1 MRKLVILLPLFPVVL
16 LGGVRAQSNAGCPA
30 RPQTLVQMREC
41 YRPLLVFAPSAGDA
55 RLAAQ
60 REALDS
66 AADDM
71 MDRDVLLV
79 PVLVGGAGGFV
90 APLDAPY
97 VVLGAAEMAD
107 VRRRFG
113 VAAGSFRV
121 VLLGK
126 DGGVKLRS
134 SEPLAVDR
142 LDSLI
147 DGMPMRRLEM
157 QRGHT
162 H

>member
-1 MRKLVILLPLFPVVL
+1 
-16 LGGVRAQSNAGCPA
+16 
-30 RPQTLVQMREC
+30 
-41 YRPLLVFAPSAGDA
+41 
-55 RLAAQ
+55 
-60 REALDS
+60 
-66 AADDM
+66 
-71 MDRDVLLV
+71 
-79 PVLVGGAGGFV
+79 V